1 MVVDAV
7 VHIQAKKKEKGH
19 DYLVPLFFFDIAHL
33 QVYNLARGIT
43 SRMAWMVFS
52 RSSSVWTAEG

>member
-1 MVVDAV
+1 MNAV
-7 VHIQAKKKEKGH
+7 VHTQAKKKEKGH
-19 DYLVPLFFFDIAHL
+19 EIIVPLFFFDIALL
-33 QVYNLARGIT
+33 QVYTLASGIT